1 MKQIFIFIAILF
13 AVLPNLSQAQSDNSV
28 ELQFKA
34 RVEKILLERNVDL
47 EDGSVIKQQNLELK
61 VLDGPEKDKLIQYEG
76 INEFQVLEQNY
87 YQVGDKVVV
96 QKTSLDGQDQYMV
109 LDYVRTQSL
118 IYLLIIFVL
127 LVLFLA
133 KLKGLKALLS
143 LAFTFLIIMY
153 FLVPQILAGQ
163 NPFWLAIL
171 ASMIIALV
179 VIYLTEG
186 FNRLSH
192 LSVLAVFITLLITGL
207 MSTWF
212 GTWARLTGLASE
224 DSSFLI
230 GVTQSPINFQGLLL
244 AGIILGTLGVL
255 DDLIISQ
262 MVTVQEIKK
271 ANSQLSYLE
280 VYRRAMR
287 VGVAHLSSMTNT
299 LFLAYAGASLPLLL
313 LFSLKKE
320 PFLSFSQV
328 VNHELIATEIIRTL
342 IGSICLVLAMPI
354 ATLLAARYLKSG
366 HQH

>member
-1 MKQIFIFIAILF
+1 MKKIFFIFLF
-13 AVLPNLSQAQSDNSV
+13 LLIFPLFSLAQDNNST

-34 RVEKILLERNVDL
+34 RVEKVLLEKDIKR
-47 EDGSVIKQQNLELK
+47 EDGSSFRQQNLELR
-61 VLDGPEKDKLIQYEG
+61 VLDGPEKDAIIQYEG
-76 INEFQVLEQNY
+76 VSEFEFVEQNN
-87 YQVGDKVVV
+87 YQVGDKVIV
-96 QKTSLDGQDQYMV
+96 QKTVIDANVQYFV

-118 IYLLIIFVL
+118 LWLLVIFVF
-127 LVLFLA
+127 LVLFLS
-133 KLKGLKALLS
+133 KGKGLKALLS
-143 LAFTFLIIMY
+143 LVLTFAVIMY
-153 FLVPQILAGQ
+153 FLVPQILAGHD
-163 NPFWLAIL
+163 PFWLAIL
-171 ASMIIALV
+171 ASAIIAIV

-186 FNRLSH
+186 FNILSH
-192 LSVLAVFITLLITGL
+192 LSLVAVLLTLLVTAS

-212 GTWARLTGLASE
+212 ANLARLTGLASE

-230 GVTQSPINFQGLLL
+230 GVTQYPINFQGLLL

-271 ANSQLSYLE
+271 ANSHLTWLE
-280 VYRRAMR
+280 VYQRAMK

-313 LFSLKKE
+313 LFSLKRE
-320 PFLSFSQV
+320 PFLSFGQV

-354 ATLLAARYLKSG
+354 STFLAARYLRVEK
-366 HQH
+366 

>member
-1 MKQIFIFIAILF
+1 MKKIILIFTFLLF
-13 AVLPNLSQAQSDNSV
+13 LPIVGLAQDNASTEV
-28 ELQFKA
+28 QFKA
-34 RVEKILLERNVDL
+34 RVEKILQARETSR
-47 EDGSVIKQQNLELK
+47 EDGSVVKQQNLELR
-61 VLDGPEKDKLIQYEG
+61 VLDGPEIGQLIKYEG
-76 INEFQVLEQNY
+76 INDFDIVEQNN
-87 YQVGDKVVV
+87 YQVGDQVIA
-96 QKTSLDGQDQYMV
+96 QKTVLDGQVQYYV

-118 IYLLIIFVL
+118 LWLLFIFIG
-127 LVLFLA
+127 LVLILA
-133 KLKGLKALLS
+133 KFKGLKALLS
-143 LAFTFLIIMY
+143 LAFTFLVIMY
-153 FLVPQILAGQ
+153 FLVPRILAGGD
-163 NPFWLAIL
+163 PFWLAIL
-171 ASMIIALV
+171 ASTIIALV

-192 LSVLAVFITLLITGL
+192 LSVVAVLITLLITGL
-207 MSTWF
+207 MSAWF
-212 GTWARLTGLASE
+212 GNLARLTGLASE

-230 GVTQSPINFQGLLL
+230 GVTQYPINFQGLLL

-271 ANSQLSYLE
+271 ANRHLTWQE
-280 VYRRAMR
+280 VYKRAIK

-320 PFLSFSQV
+320 PFLKFGQV

-354 ATLLAARYLKSG
+354 ATLLAARWLKVDSK
-366 HQH
+366 